1 MRTRMLDACLHSY
14 HKHSRPSLVEIR
26 SLRSARQRAFPALAA
41 MAAAG
46 AVLSMPMRADA
57 HPHVWVSAE
66 AEVIYAPDASVTG
79 IRYRWS
85 FDEAYSAFAVQG
97 LDKNN
102 DGILTPDELAEL
114 AKTNIESLVDFGY
127 FTTAKANGAKQGF
140 GQPVDYALDYTNK
153 LLTLTFTLPLKTPA
167 KAQKS
172 FGLEVF
178 DDSYFVSFA
187 WAEKSDAVKLRAAPA
202 GCLVNMTRPKGD
214 TAPAA
219 GVAPPKPT
227 EEFFASGG
235 AANIGAQFANRALV
249 TCP

>member
-1 MRTRMLDACLHSY
+1 MLDACHHTD
-14 HKHSRPSLVEIR
+14 HKLSVPSLTEIR
-26 SLRSARQRAFPALAA
+26 SLRNARRKAIPALAGI
-41 MAAAG
+41 AAAG
-46 AVLSMPMRADA
+46 AVLCMPLHANA

-66 AEVIYAPDASVTG
+66 AEVIYAKDASITG

-97 LDKNN
+97 LDKDN

-127 FTTAKANGAKQGF
+127 FTTAKANGAKQAF
-140 GQPVDYALDYTNK
+140 GQPVDYALDYTSK
-153 LLTLTFTLPLKTPA
+153 LLTLTFTLPLKAPTR
-167 KAQKS
+167 AQKS

-187 WAEKSDAVKLRAAPA
+187 WSDKPDAVRLRDAPQ

-214 TAPAA
+214 AAPAA
-219 GVAPPKPT
+219 GATPPKLT
-227 EEFFASGG
+227 EEFFASGS
-235 AANIGAQFANRALV
+235 AANFGAQFANKALV